1 MKRLLVLMMCVM
13 LAVPA
18 VGMNANAAGTGT
30 ISEEIVKT
38 EQQKA
43 DELAKDNASVLNK
56 HYEEKQFQD
65 SEKEKA
71 DAIMQ
76 EASGKLGL
84 KFDSQNGKL
93 SDDESKETELKTENE
108 VTEYVKKV
116 KAELDECKAKGSN
129 SENNDIETK
138 SSSKDKADKQARD
151 EAIFLS
157 NYYSEQK
164 YTKDEKVEAD
174 AIMQEAAEK
183 LGLIFDEK
191 TGKLSDNPDKKT
203 EFEYKSNVIDYVD
216 EIKKK
221 LAECKTSVAEPEA
234 PSTPSVPSEPE
245 EIDVNSNIIIGG
257 KEYDT
262 TIANA
267 GQHCEIAVPLVNLG
281 DTKVT
286 NVVITPAL
294 SSDPTVWPFDIEKT
308 DYSQVCEKL
317 YGEDSGK
324 DVLDR
329 KHTFRWTLRTRD
341 DAITGYTKLTFNVS
355 YNEADG
361 TKGSVALDYYV
372 QVNGVEPEDENRKL
386 STPRVIVTGFTTTPE
401 EVYAGDTFKLT
412 LNLKNTSKET
422 AVSNMLFDIQ
432 GTQEGTDANNTY
444 AAFLPTAG
452 SSTIFVDSIGPNATK
467 SISIELKSKA
477 DLAQKPYVV
486 TVNMEYEDSK
496 ANPFS
501 ETASVSVP
509 IKQEA
514 KVDLSSIQAMP
525 DAIDV
530 GNEANVMFSIYN
542 VGKTK
547 LYNVNV
553 KFAADSI
560 SGGDVFIGNMD
571 PGATGNVD
579 AYLMGQA
586 ATMDDGTVKI
596 IISYEDEEGKEAT
609 IEKTMTLFVNEPFY
623 PDMMEDPMMEGME
636 EQKSGLPWW
645 GYVIIGVA
653 VVGAAAAAIFVIKK
667 KKKAKKLAQEEMEL
681 IDSLEDNE

>member
-1 MKRLLVLMMCVM
+1 MKRLLILMMCAM
-13 LAVPA
+13 LAVPS
-18 VGMNANAAGTGT
+18 VGMNVQADENEPIT
-30 ISEEIVKT
+30 ISEPTMEELAQLALDVANEINEYYDSKEFSENGKKIADEIMNQVATDLDYEYKNGMLNK
-38 EQQKA
+38 KA
-43 DELAKDNASVLNK
+43 DSSVEKLNDSVKNDSLKYVKDKKAKLDGCGTVP
-56 HYEEKQFQD
+56 
-65 SEKEKA
+65 EKE
-71 DAIMQ
+71 II
-76 EASGKLGL
+76 
-84 KFDSQNGKL
+84 
-93 SDDESKETELKTENE
+93 E
-108 VTEYVKKV
+108 VPV
-116 KAELDECKAKGSN
+116 
-129 SENNDIETK
+129 
-138 SSSKDKADKQARD
+138 
-151 EAIFLS
+151 
-157 NYYSEQK
+157 
-164 YTKDEKVEAD
+164 
-174 AIMQEAAEK
+174 
-183 LGLIFDEK
+183 
-191 TGKLSDNPDKKT
+191 
-203 EFEYKSNVIDYVD
+203 
-216 EIKKK
+216 
-221 LAECKTSVAEPEA
+221 EPEK
-234 PSTPSVPSEPE
+234 
-245 EIDVNSNIIIGG
+245 IDVNSNIIIGG

-267 GQHCEIAVPLVNLG
+267 GQYCEIAVPLVNLG
-281 DTKVT
+281 KTDVE
-286 NVVITPAL
+286 NVVITPVL
-294 SSDPTVWPFDIEKT
+294 SSDATVWPFDIEKT
-308 DYSQVCEKL
+308 DYSQVCEEL
-317 YGEDSGK
+317 EAGSD
-324 DVLDR
+324 DTVLDR
-329 KHTFRWTLRTRD
+329 KYTFRWTLRTRD

-372 QVNGVEPEDENRKL
+372 QVNGVEPEDENGKM

-496 ANPFS
+496 ANPFT

-525 DAIDV
+525 DTIDV

-553 KFAADSI
+553 KFVADSI

-596 IISYEDEEGKEAT
+596 IISYEDEEGKEAA

-623 PDMMEDPMMEGME
+623 PDMMEDPMMMEGME
-636 EQKSGLPWW
+636 EQRSGFPWW

-653 VVGAAAAAIFVIKK
+653 VVGGAAAAVLLIKK
-667 KKKAKKLAQEEMEL
+667 KKKAKKIAQEEMEL